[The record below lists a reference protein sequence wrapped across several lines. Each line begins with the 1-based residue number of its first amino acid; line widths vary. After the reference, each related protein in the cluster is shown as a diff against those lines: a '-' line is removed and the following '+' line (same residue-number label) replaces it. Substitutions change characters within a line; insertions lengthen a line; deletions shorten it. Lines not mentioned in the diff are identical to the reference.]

1 MVRSYVRKTKKGD
14 AYTKEQLLQAT
25 NAITS
30 KQMTLYDHINKRR
43 GMKST
48 TKGRNTALSPAVEKS
63 LAQSLTIMEKYGHGL
78 SRTEVLTLVGN
89 YVNDNNLVTP
99 FKGGYPGHDW
109 WIGFSSRHKLS
120 LKIF

>member
-30 KQMTLYDHINKRR
+30 KQMTVSFAARLYRIPRTTLYDHINKRR

-63 LAQSLTIMEKYGHGL
+63 LAQSLTIMEKWI
-78 SRTEVLTLVGN
+78 SR
-89 YVNDNNLVTP
+89 
-99 FKGGYPGHDW
+99 
-109 WIGFSSRHKLS
+109 S
-120 LKIF
+120 